1 MPSIPV
7 IGTAIVNGVHWL
19 HRLIESV
26 DFKVDN
32 FLVINNNGRNQIT
45 NQLNSLVGLNK
56 QYIKNIHICHMP
68 TNLGCAASWN
78 LIIKL
83 YMNNPYWV
91 ITNHD
96 VAFTPGFLESMYTKA
111 VAGNNIGMVHGSS
124 GEFGIGTWDIF
135 LIKDWVI
142 KKYGLFD
149 ENFYPAY
156 CEDWDYL
163 MRMVHD
169 PIDKDFVNLPYYH
182 GETFEYSKSG
192 SQTWREDADLKY
204 KIDYGRY
211 LNETEYMTKKWG
223 VNWIRNNPYKYPFD
237 KPENSIDY
245 NLDFIRSKYLGF

>member
-83 YMNNPYWV
+83 YMMSSFKY
-91 ITNHD
+91 
-96 VAFTPGFLESMYTKA
+96 FF
-111 VAGNNIGMVHGSS
+111 GS
-124 GEFGIGTWDIF
+124 
-135 LIKDWVI
+135 
-142 KKYGLFD
+142 
-149 ENFYPAY
+149 
-156 CEDWDYL
+156 
-163 MRMVHD
+163 
-169 PIDKDFVNLPYYH
+169 
-182 GETFEYSKSG
+182 
-192 SQTWREDADLKY
+192 LK
-204 KIDYGRY
+204 
-211 LNETEYMTKKWG
+211 
-223 VNWIRNNPYKYPFD
+223 
-237 KPENSIDY
+237 
-245 NLDFIRSKYLGF
+245 